1 MELDEEQRVVKERLL
16 SWPLSRLQSEV
27 RARAACGPCPHLL
40 LLLLTKELVPQACMH
55 ARTYVYVHTHEYAC
69 TQTQGMVL
77 VEMGGKKQGA
87 YFGKTVLV
95 FSLAR
100 GGDLPFHKFR
110 CVQVRVCSIFF
121 CKAFTEGGV
130 WPHAEFVQATACS
143 LSPTPPSHAPSGW
156 ERRHP
161 PPHLSTP
168 SACRPASNLTHLSHA
183 HALAHAPPPPPPHA
197 PPSQLRRPGH
207 HVPHQP
213 PDGAPL

>member
-1 MELDEEQRVVKERLL
+1 VRPRGWSSVRRCAGRGHAGCAGSPTDIRSLIPSHPAPRYGPLLQMELDEEQRVVKERLL

-40 LLLLTKELVPQACMH
+40 LLLLTKELVPQACTH

-110 CVQVRVCSIFF
+110 CVQVRV
-121 CKAFTEGGV
+121 
-130 WPHAEFVQATACS
+130 
-143 LSPTPPSHAPSGW
+143 
-156 ERRHP
+156 
-161 PPHLSTP
+161 
-168 SACRPASNLTHLSHA
+168 
-183 HALAHAPPPPPPHA
+183 
-197 PPSQLRRPGH
+197 
-207 HVPHQP
+207 
-213 PDGAPL
+213 